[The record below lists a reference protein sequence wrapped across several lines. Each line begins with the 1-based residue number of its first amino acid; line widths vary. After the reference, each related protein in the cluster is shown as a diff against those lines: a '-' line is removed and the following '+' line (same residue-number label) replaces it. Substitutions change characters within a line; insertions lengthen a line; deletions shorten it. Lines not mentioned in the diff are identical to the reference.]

1 LKAGTNKE
9 CYDKSVFADK
19 IFLEGIICPDSQ
31 GECEITGVRNTDGVM
46 QGSIEADQVFI
57 DIWRKKYPT
66 YKSAYQTTPAATN
79 STTKRLLQS
88 SGPQLLDQA
97 IICTRPYNPVTFQV
111 SRTHYP
117 IYLKDSLLNTIENF
131 DDGLFDLLQVKLVNG
146 NLPISTFMFS
156 FKDEG
161 VYVFADSGNYLISNT
176 LVRVSKSLCPS
187 SGLNIFPISEDNLKR
202 FGITPQELELQTL
215 PDTLIIIPVLFI
227 LLTIVS
233 TIA

>member
-1 LKAGTNKE
+1 
-9 CYDKSVFADK
+9 
-19 IFLEGIICPDSQ
+19 
-31 GECEITGVRNTDGVM
+31 M
-46 QGSIEADQVFI
+46 
-57 DIWRKKYPT
+57 
-66 YKSAYQTTPAATN
+66 
-79 STTKRLLQS
+79 
-88 SGPQLLDQA
+88 
-97 IICTRPYNPVTFQV
+97 
-111 SRTHYP
+111 
-117 IYLKDSLLNTIENF
+117 NTIENF

-176 LVRVSKSLCPS
+176 LVRVSKTLCPS

-233 TIA
+233 TIAQHLWEQKIERVESETRKKRAGRRGNFLNLDGKTNNR

>member
-1 LKAGTNKE
+1 
-9 CYDKSVFADK
+9 
-19 IFLEGIICPDSQ
+19 
-31 GECEITGVRNTDGVM
+31 M
-46 QGSIEADQVFI
+46 
-57 DIWRKKYPT
+57 
-66 YKSAYQTTPAATN
+66 
-79 STTKRLLQS
+79 
-88 SGPQLLDQA
+88 DQA

-111 SRTHYP
+111 SRNHYP
-117 IYLKDSLLNTIENF
+117 IYLKDSLLNTNENF

-176 LVRVSKSLCPS
+176 IVRVSKSVCPK

-202 FGITPQELELQTL
+202 FEITPQELELQTL
-215 PDTLIIIPVLFI
+215 PDTLVIIPVLFI